1 MFKSIQ
7 LREKD
12 KQLRRTHEEAKNY
25 QAKYHE
31 AESKRWATASH
42 FHELELE
49 MDGKGTKKKTG
60 KFGSEEKQR
69 MKDRLIQKDN
79 EVR

>member
-1 MFKSIQ
+1 M
-7 LREKD
+7 REKD

-31 AESKRWATASH
+31 AESKRWAATSQ
-42 FHELELE
+42 FHELELAV
-49 MDGKGTKKKTG
+49 DGKKPKKKTG

-69 MKDRLIQKDN
+69 MKDHLIQKDN